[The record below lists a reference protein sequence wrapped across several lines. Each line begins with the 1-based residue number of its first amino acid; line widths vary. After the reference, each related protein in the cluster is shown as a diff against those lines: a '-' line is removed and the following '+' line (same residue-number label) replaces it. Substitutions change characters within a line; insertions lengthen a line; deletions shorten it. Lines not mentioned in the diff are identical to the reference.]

1 MTDTGRRLQIV
12 DAAAGRAHVVGLATD
27 GSLWSA
33 GDGLNGQLG
42 IGTRQFGL
50 CTGDGDTDIVA
61 NGTGEEF
68 AVHWQRIGYRG
79 SIGR

>member
-1 MTDTGRRLQIV
+1 
-12 DAAAGRAHVVGLATD
+12 
-27 GSLWSA
+27 
-33 GDGLNGQLG
+33 
-42 IGTRQFGL
+42 
-50 CTGDGDTDIVA
+50 VA